1 MDEVEDKVEEDED
14 KDKVEVDENED
25 KVEEDEDKDKVEVD
39 ENEDKVEEEEE
50 EVHNSKCNNTA
61 NNTCPSQLSTLALHW
76 KGQLKVQTLCK
87 QVHWKVHCKGWKE
100 SHNANT

>member
-1 MDEVEDKVEEDED
+1 M
-14 KDKVEVDENED
+14 DENED

-39 ENEDKVEEEEE
+39 ENEDKVEEEE